1 MGARLST
8 RFLPTTPSWATRIT
22 AHENKLVVALLGV
35 LCFLQS
41 PGLTVADTKHDL
53 VANPWGFLQG
63 ATHLFAPWG
72 LQNQAYGY
80 LWPQGLFFAL
90 TDFLPD
96 WVAQRLWWWLLFTVA
111 YMGTVKLLTNLGYK
125 RTLLPALL
133 YAFCPRILTTIG
145 AISSEAWIVALVP
158 WTVAPLANAPLTSS
172 GGVGERTRGQQ
183 CKPYA
188 SLLAVACMGAVNATA
203 TLAALVPAGLVL
215 LARRAWKALAIW
227 CIGVI
232 AVSAWWIG
240 PLLILGK
247 YSPPFTDYIESAY
260 VTTRWLNP
268 LEILRGTTS
277 WSPFVDDE
285 RTAGFLLVTVPL
297 LILATVAVAALGLR
311 GITGSPWV
319 MMLFLGLAVLSFQ
332 SPLLDG
338 SLAAFRNLH
347 KFTPLVTLPLVIGV
361 AWLCDRADRTS
372 LVALGLVTCVAIS
385 PALTGQLAP
394 KGAYREVPTYY
405 QETADFLNA
414 QGKAVLIAPER
425 SFSRED
431 WGWTRDDPLQ
441 PLLRVPWTVR
451 DAIPIADP
459 DYIRGLD
466 GLMEHMSVEALSGF
480 GFGYVVKDGKDV
492 EKVDRTFNRGVPVK
506 VAGGGESVALL
517 DTIHGPAMWQLV
529 DKDATIVTD
538 TPALV
543 ERNYG
548 TLENPTSGIL
558 APGETTG
565 VKNKVKDYASVG
577 PTTAVE
583 EIGGHVTHGPDV
595 ADPTRFG
602 GAEPEHSVTAA
613 VDGFEDTAWYG
624 TWLELH
630 PDKPGKELKLILT
643 EGEAE
648 VTAGAQT
655 WTMGSGTV
663 TLPEPVDS
671 VHVRPAHGIA
681 EVNLTDA
688 PIRRVVTVPDS
699 SPDVQQFVFA
709 GKGRVTRAFTAP
721 RDMDVIVDAEATLDG
736 EEVQSGETV
745 HLTAGR
751 HEVSTLS
758 PQITLTVPGIEL
770 PSGDSIIATPRSF
783 NPGVQGFMDGTEL
796 QPIRIRAG
804 QQGFI
809 VPEGVDGKLTLEF
822 VAEDAYR
829 WSLILGFLLFIVTV
843 GVCIALR
850 RRTFPAQPARAL
862 PWVGLAFVGLAL
874 GPWALVSA
882 VAGWCLTR
890 YVSPSLLISLGLGV
904 PGVWLALAPWPSPAY
919 PAGSLA
925 VTIFIAVALGAS
937 LQMRKE

>member
-1 MGARLST
+1 M
-8 RFLPTTPSWATRIT
+8 ATRIT
-22 AHENKLVVALLGV
+22 AHENKSVVALLGI

-53 VANPWGFLQG
+53 AANPWGFLQG
-63 ATHLFAPWG
+63 ATQLFAPWG

-90 TDFLPD
+90 TDFFPD
-96 WVAQRLWWWLLFTVA
+96 WVAQRLWWWLLLTVA
-111 YMGTVKLLTNLGYK
+111 YTGTVALLRNLGYK

-133 YAFCPRILTTIG
+133 YAFCPRILTTVG
-145 AISSEAWIVALVP
+145 AISSEAWVVALVP
-158 WTVAPLANAPLTSS
+158 WTVAPLANS
-172 GGVGERTRGQQ
+172 GSHHQQ
-183 CKPYA
+183 CKPQL

-203 TLAALVPAGLVL
+203 TLAALIPAGLVL

-227 CIGVI
+227 CVGVI

-277 WSPFVDDE
+277 WAPFVDNE

-319 MMLFLGLAVLSFQ
+319 MMVLVGLAVLSFQ

-347 KFTPLVTLPLVIGV
+347 KFTPLVTIPLVIGV
-361 AWLCDRADRTS
+361 AWLCDRANRTS

-414 QGKAVLIAPER
+414 QGKAVLITPER

-459 DYIRGLD
+459 EYIRGLD
-466 GLMEHMSVEALSGF
+466 GLMANMSEEALRGF
-480 GFGYVVKDGKDV
+480 GIGYVVTRGEVPGLEGLPKK
-492 EKVDRTFNRGVPVK
+492 TFGPLTVVRIRPTDNRGVPIK

-517 DTIHGPAMWQLV
+517 DGIHGPAMWQLV

-548 TLENPTSGIL
+548 TLDGAVSGIL

-577 PTTAVE
+577 PRTAVE

-630 PDKPGKELKLILT
+630 PDKPGKELKLVLT
-643 EGEAE
+643 AGEAE
-648 VTAGAQT
+648 VTAGGRT

-671 VHVRPAHGIA
+671 IHVRPAHGIA
-681 EVNLTDA
+681 EAELSDA
-688 PIRRVVTVPDS
+688 PIRRVATVPDT

-709 GKGRVTRAFTAP
+709 GEGRVTRAFTAP

-745 HLTAGR
+745 RLTGGR

-758 PQITLTVPGIEL
+758 PQITLTVPGFEL
-770 PSGDSIIATPRSF
+770 PGGDSIITTARSF
-783 NPGVQGFMDGTEL
+783 NPGVQGFIDGTEL

-809 VPEGVDGKLTLEF
+809 VPAGVDGKLTLAF

-829 WSLILGFLLFIVTV
+829 WSLILGFLLLIATV

-850 RRTFPAQPARAL
+850 RRTFPAQPAPTL
-862 PWVGLAFVGLAL
+862 PAWVGLILIGLAL
-874 GPWALVSA
+874 GPWALLAA

-890 YVSPSLLISLGLGV
+890 YVSPSLLIGLGLGV
-904 PGVWLALAPWPSPAY
+904 PGVWLALAPWPSPTY

-925 VTIFIAVALGAS
+925 VTIFIAVALGAA
-937 LQMRKE
+937 LHVQKE

>member
-8 RFLPTTPSWATRIT
+8 RLVPTTPSLATRIT
-22 AHENKLVVALLGV
+22 VQESSVIALLGI

-53 VANPWGFLQG
+53 AANPWGFLAG
-63 ATHLFAPWG
+63 ATQLFAPWG

-96 WVAQRLWWWLLFTVA
+96 WVAQRLWWWLLLAIA
-111 YMGTVKLLTNLGYK
+111 YTGTTALLRNLGYK
-125 RTLLPALL
+125 KTLLPALL

-145 AISSEAWIVALVP
+145 AISSEAWVVALVP
-158 WTVAPLANAPLTSS
+158 WTVAPLLKN
-172 GGVGERTRGQQ
+172 
-183 CKPYA
+183 KPFA

-203 TLAALVPAGLVL
+203 TIAALVPAGLVL

-227 CIGVI
+227 CVGVV

-297 LILATVAVAALGLR
+297 LVLATVAVAALGLR
-311 GITGSPWV
+311 GIAGSPWV
-319 MMLFLGLAVLSFQ
+319 MMLLVGLAVLSFQ

-347 KFTPLVTLPLVIGV
+347 KFTPLVTIPLVIGV

-394 KGAYREVPTYY
+394 KGAYREVPSYY

-459 DYIRGLD
+459 EYIRGLD
-466 GLMEHMSVEALSGF
+466 GLMANMSEEALAGF

-492 EKVDRTFNRGVPVK
+492 EKVDRSFNCGAPVT
-506 VAGGGESVALL
+506 VAGGGEVVALL
-517 DTIHGPAMWQLV
+517 DELHGPAMWQLT
-529 DKDATIVTD
+529 DSGATIVTD
-538 TPALV
+538 TPTLV

-548 TLENPTSGIL
+548 TLDGAVSGIL

-577 PTTAVE
+577 PKTAVE

-602 GAEPEHSVTAA
+602 GAEPEHSITAA

-630 PDKPGKELKLILT
+630 PDTPGKELKLVLT

-648 VTAGAQT
+648 VTAGGRT

-671 VHVRPAHGIA
+671 VHVRPAEGIA
-681 EVNLTDA
+681 EVELSDA
-688 PIRRVVTVPDS
+688 PIRRVVTVPDT

-709 GKGRVTRAFTAP
+709 GEGRVTRAFTAP

-736 EEVQSGETV
+736 EEVQAGDTV

-758 PQITLTVPGIEL
+758 PQITLTVPGFKL
-770 PSGDSIIATPRSF
+770 PSGDSIIATARSF
-783 NPGVQGFMDGTEL
+783 NPGVQGFIDGTEL

-809 VPEGVDGKLTLEF
+809 VPAGVDGTLTLEF

-829 WSLILGFLLFIVTV
+829 WSLILGFLLLIVTV

-862 PWVGLAFVGLAL
+862 PWVGLALVGLAL
-874 GPWALVSA
+874 GPWALLAA

-890 YVSPSLLISLGLGV
+890 YVSPSLLIGLGLGV
-904 PGVWLALAPWPSPAY
+904 PGVWLALAPWPSPDY

-937 LQMRKE
+937 LPMRKE